1 MSFAFCLVLLAFC
14 HTYFLLSSCFVLYAC
29 GHAFVHRRK
38 GRVTEGHNKPTS
50 EQKAD
55 RTTTS
60 SSSGSSSPVVG
71 HACNLGVPEI
81 RSVIEIISRGNR
93 VQVVKLVKHSRN
105 LNILNS
111 AVLIQVRVAAYGSPM
126 DLCQLCRFEGQYFSL

>member
-1 MSFAFCLVLLAFC
+1 M
-14 HTYFLLSSCFVLYAC
+14 
-29 GHAFVHRRK
+29 VHRSENNTSARRCLLDAGLTAAARESRK
-38 GRVTEGHNKPTS
+38 GRATEGYNKPTS
-50 EQKAD
+50 EQEAD
-55 RTTTS
+55 RTTT
-60 SSSGSSSPVVG
+60 SSGSSSPVVG

-81 RSVIEIISRGNR
+81 RSVMEIISRGNR